1 MKRLNIISLV
11 AIVVGLLFIILGVSH
26 QGVRALTWN
35 QHGFTV
41 NETRKKSLTPASY
54 DRLLIKTKLPVTV
67 KPGAV
72 NRVTIQQSSLNQKDH
87 PVTAKVTGRTLTL
100 AGGDNRQKGLS
111 VHGLSVSW
119 DDEPYDTNGKITVV
133 VPERTTLK
141 QVTLNRS
148 WQVQLNNLRLQTLKG
163 TTGGDLRLKNVKVT
177 QPIDLTHGD
186 ADLFLTNVTAPR
198 LQVTTSD
205 GDITVKRSHFKQNAN
220 VFRTLDG
227 DIRVEETR
235 LAGQLDSQD
244 GDIHVQNNEVP
255 SNLRVHTDDGDLF
268 GLVDE
273 TAGVSATT
281 SDGDIHLFGR
291 HRRSGTHLRPNA
303 KVQYRFSTA
312 EGDIVVR

>member
-1 MKRLNIISLV
+1 MKRWNIISLV

-26 QGVRALTWN
+26 QGVRAVTWN

-41 NETRKKSLTPASY
+41 NETRKKTLSPAPY

-111 VHGLSVSW
+111 IHGLSVVW
-119 DDEPYDTNGKITVV
+119 DDEPYDMNGKVTVI
-133 VPERTTLK
+133 VPQRTTLK
-141 QVTLNRS
+141 RVTLNRS
-148 WQVQLNNLRLQTLKG
+148 WQVRLSGLHLQTLQG
-163 TTGGDLRLKNVKVT
+163 TTGGDLRLTNVKVA
-177 QPIDLTHGD
+177 QPVDLTHGD

-198 LQVTTSD
+198 FQVTTSD
-205 GDITVKRSHFKQNAN
+205 GDMTVKRSHFKQNASL
-220 VFRTLDG
+220 FRTVDG
-227 DIRVEETR
+227 DIRIEETQ

-244 GDIHVQNNEVP
+244 GDIHVRNNVVP
-255 SNLRVHTDDGDLF
+255 TKLRVHTDEGDLF

-273 TAGVSATT
+273 AAGVSATT

-303 KVQYRFSTA
+303 KVQYQFSTA
-312 EGDIVVR
+312 DGDIVVR

>member
-1 MKRLNIISLV
+1 MKRWNIISLV

-26 QGVRALTWN
+26 QGVRAVTWN

-41 NETRKKSLTPASY
+41 NETHKKTLSPAPY
-54 DRLLIKTKLPVTV
+54 DRLVIQTKLPVTV

-87 PVTAKVTGRTLTL
+87 PVTAKVTGKTLTL

-111 VHGLSVSW
+111 VHGLSVEW
-119 DDEPYDTNGKITVV
+119 DDEPYDTNGKITVM
-133 VPERTTLK
+133 VPQRTTLK
-141 QVTLNRS
+141 RVTLNRS
-148 WQVQLNNLRLQTLKG
+148 WQVRLSGLHLQTLQG
-163 TTGGDLRLKNVKVT
+163 TTGGDLRLTNVKVA
-177 QPIDLTHGD
+177 QPVDLTHGD

-198 LQVTTSD
+198 FRVTTSD
-205 GDITVKRSHFKQNAN
+205 GDMTVKRSHFKQNASL
-220 VFRTLDG
+220 FRTVDG

-244 GDIHVQNNEVP
+244 GDIHVRNNIVP
-255 SNLRVHTDDGDLF
+255 TKLRVHTDDGDLF

-303 KVQYRFSTA
+303 KVQYQFSTA
-312 EGDIVVR
+312 DGDIVVR